1 MSFNKKDYTLE
12 QWIQSCILC
21 TIDYDTFEL
30 LGSDG
35 YFDKS
40 REPSKD
46 DWDMPILD
54 SDGYYSYERG
64 LQYVDDII
72 ARINGITDE
81 QAYDAL
87 ARLDLIIDTI
97 VSQYYEGGVLDGTPE

>member
-1 MSFNKKDYTLE
+1 MSFSKKDYTLN

-21 TIDYDTFEL
+21 TINYDTFEML
-30 LGSDG
+30 NSDG

-40 REPSKD
+40 KEPNKD

-54 SDGYYSYERG
+54 SNGYYSYERG

-72 ARINGITDE
+72 ARKNGMTDE

-97 VSQYYEGGVLDGTPE
+97 VSQYYEDGKIDGEYE

>member
-1 MSFNKKDYTLE
+1 MSFDKKDYTME

-21 TIDYDTFEL
+21 KISYDHFL
-30 LGSDG
+30 VLGSDG

-40 REPSKD
+40 IEDSKD

-72 ARINGITDE
+72 ARKNGITDE

-87 ARLDLIIDTI
+87 ARLDRIIDII
-97 VSQYYEGGVLDGTPE
+97 VNQYTEVI

>member
-1 MSFNKKDYTLE
+1 MSFNKKDYSLN

-21 TIDYDTFEL
+21 TIDYDRFIM
-30 LGSDG
+30 LGADG

-40 REPSKD
+40 EETTKD

-54 SDGYYSYERG
+54 SKGYYSYERG

-72 ARINGITDE
+72 ARKNGITDE
-81 QAYDAL
+81 QAYEAL
-87 ARLDLIIDTI
+87 ARLDYIIETI
-97 VSQYYEGGVLDGTPE
+97 LSQYGGE